1 MKEPGALCKRLT
13 DSAGA
18 TRGFPNQ
25 KIRSAMRQRGA
36 ARKLVLLLT
45 AAALCI
51 GLAFYFGASR
61 TSAEREHGNHDWLH
75 HGNDLANTRFQNLDQ
90 INPSNVKNLQVAW
103 VFHTGVL
110 DPLAELEATP
120 IEVDGRL
127 FITDGHD
134 NVFALNAATGKMLW
148 KFDGF
153 NDEAQL
159 AAFFLCCGRNNHGVA
174 FGEGTVFV
182 GRFDD
187 SVVALNAETGK
198 VLWQNTVA
206 DFHDRVA
213 INSAPQFVEAGGRE
227 LVIISLSGGEF
238 EIRGQVFALDAKT
251 GNTVW
256 HFSTTQPTSF
266 AGQSFLTGGAAV
278 WVPPAIDADLGLVY
292 LSVGNAAPDIQGENR
307 GGDNLFSA
315 SIVAINLFTGNP
327 VWHFQEVHHD
337 IWDYDSAQPAVLF
350 PLEKD
355 GKHFKA
361 LGHCSKTGQYFI
373 LDRRTGEGIF
383 AVTER
388 PVPASGASAAFQ
400 IAAPT
405 QPYSA
410 VEPMTPLRFDQLTPE
425 EQPDTKAITAAFTA
439 FLAPNQTE
447 VALSPQYTPPDDT
460 LRLIM
465 PGDNGG
471 CEWNPAAYSPRTK
484 YVYYGAR
491 HDPDVFKTH
500 SGNTSLIPEAV
511 NGDLHLG
518 STFINHVPGAKP
530 FGLYG
535 ATDTRTGK
543 VVWKIQ
549 VPQPAKSGVLVAG
562 DVVFFGEGNG
572 KFDAADARTGE
583 MLFAFDA
590 PSNITNAGGAAGGPM
605 AYLADGREFVV
616 NAFGGNVPDRSITAG
631 GNCLGGGSIC
641 DNPVGD
647 AYIAFA
653 LPTHEKVNETGQ
665 KKEKDKDKDKDKEK
679 NE

>member
-1 MKEPGALCKRLT
+1 MKESRALGSHRT
-13 DSAGA
+13 NSANFILEFLG
-18 TRGFPNQ
+18 RNV
-25 KIRSAMRQRGA
+25 RSAVGQRPA
-36 ARKLVLLLT
+36 ARSIVLIV
-45 AAALCI
+45 AVAALCF
-51 GLAFYFGASR
+51 GVALYFGASR
-61 TSAEREHGNHDWLH
+61 ISAEREHGNHDWPN
-75 HGNDLANTRFQNLDQ
+75 HGKDLANTRFQNLDQ

-110 DPLAELEATP
+110 DPLSELEASP

-127 FITDGHD
+127 YITDGHD
-134 NVFALNAATGKMLW
+134 
-148 KFDGF
+148 D
-153 NDEAQL
+153 AQL
-159 AAFFLCCGRNNHGVA
+159 AKFFLCCGRNNHGVA
-174 FGEGTVFV
+174 FGDGKVFV

-198 VLWQNTVA
+198 VAWQSTVA
-206 DFHDRVA
+206 NFHDRVA

-227 LVIISLSGGEF
+227 LVVISLSGGEF

-251 GNTVW
+251 GKTVW
-256 HFSTTQPTSF
+256 RFSTTQPTSF
-266 AGQSFLTGGAAV
+266 AGQSFLTGGGAV
-278 WVPPAIDADLGLVY
+278 WNPPAIDADLGLVY

-307 GGDNLFSA
+307 AGDNLFSA
-315 SIVAINLFTGNP
+315 SVVAVDLFTGNP

-350 PLEKD
+350 PLEKE
-355 GKHFKA
+355 GKHFRA
-361 LGHCSKTGQYFI
+361 LGHCAKTGQYFI
-373 LDRRTGEGIF
+373 LDRRTGDPIF
-383 AVTER
+383 AVTEQ
-388 PVPASGASAAFQ
+388 PVPASGPGAAFQ
-400 IAAPT
+400 LAKPT

-410 VEPMTPLRFDQLTPE
+410 VEPMTPLRFDQLTADE
-425 EQPDTKAITAAFTA
+425 RPDTAAITAAFPS
-439 FLAPNQTE
+439 FLAPGQTE
-447 VALSPQYTPPDDT
+447 VVLSPQYTPPDDT

-491 HDPDVFKTH
+491 HDPDVFKTQA
-500 SGNTSLIPEAV
+500 GNDSLIPQAV

-562 DVVFFGEGNG
+562 DLVFFGEGNG
-572 KFDAADARTGE
+572 KFDAVDAKTGK
-583 MLFAFDA
+583 MLFTFDA
-590 PSNITNAGGAAGGPM
+590 PANIPNAGGAAAGPI
-605 AYLADGREFVV
+605 AYLVEGREFIV
-616 NAFGGNVPDRSITAG
+616 NAFGGNVPDRSITAN
-631 GNCLGGGSIC
+631 GNCLGGGHTC

-647 AYIAFA
+647 AFIAFA
-653 LPTHEKVNETGQ
+653 LPRSDDDDE
-665 KKEKDKDKDKDKEK
+665 
-679 NE
+679 

>member
-1 MKEPGALCKRLT
+1 MKETGAL
-13 DSAGA
+13 DSHRTNSANSILEFLA
-18 TRGFPNQ
+18 RNV
-25 KIRSAMRQRGA
+25 RSAVGQRPA
-36 ARKLVLLLT
+36 ARSIVLIVA
-45 AAALCI
+45 AAALCF
-51 GLAFYFGASR
+51 GVALYFGASR
-61 TSAEREHGNHDWLH
+61 TSAEREHGNHDWPN
-75 HGNDLANTRFQNLDQ
+75 HGKDLANTRFQNLDQ

-110 DPLAELEATP
+110 DPLSELEASP

-127 FITDGHD
+127 YITDGHD
-134 NVFALNAATGKMLW
+134 DVFALNAATGQQLW

-159 AAFFLCCGRNNHGVA
+159 AKFFLCCGRNNHGVA
-174 FGEGTVFV
+174 FGDGKVFV

-198 VLWQNTVA
+198 VAWQSTVA
-206 DFHDRVA
+206 DFHDRVS

-227 LVIISLSGGEF
+227 LVVISLSGGEF

-251 GNTVW
+251 GKTVW
-256 HFSTTQPTSF
+256 RFSTTQPTSF
-266 AGQSFLTGGAAV
+266 AGQSFLTGGGAV
-278 WVPPAIDADLGLVY
+278 WNPPAIDADLGLVY

-307 GGDNLFSA
+307 AGDNLYSA
-315 SIVAINLFTGNP
+315 SVVAVDLFTGNP

-350 PLEKD
+350 PLVKD
-355 GKHFKA
+355 GKHFRA
-361 LGHCSKTGQYFI
+361 LGHCAKTGQYFI
-373 LDRRTGEGIF
+373 LDRRTGDPIF
-383 AVTER
+383 AVTEQS
-388 PVPASGASAAFQ
+388 VPAGATFQ
-400 IAAPT
+400 MAKPT

-410 VEPMTPLRFDQLTPE
+410 VEPITPLSFDQLTPE
-425 EQPDTKAITAAFTA
+425 EQPDTAAITAAFPS
-439 FLAPNQTE
+439 FLAPGQTE
-447 VALSPQYTPPDDT
+447 VVLSPQYTPPDET

-491 HDPDVFKTH
+491 HDPDVFKTQA
-500 SGNTSLIPEAV
+500 GNDSLIPQAV

-530 FGLYG
+530 FGIYG

-572 KFDAADARTGE
+572 TFDAVDAKTGKK
-583 MLFAFDA
+583 LFTYDA
-590 PSNITNAGGAAGGPM
+590 PANITNAGGAAAGPI
-605 AYLADGREFVV
+605 AYLANGREFIV
-616 NAFGGNVPDRSITAG
+616 NAFGGNVPDRSITAN
-631 GNCLGGGSIC
+631 GNCLGGGHVC

-647 AYIAFA
+647 AFIAFA
-653 LPTHEKVNETGQ
+653 LPQSDDE
-665 KKEKDKDKDKDKEK
+665 
-679 NE
+679 

>member
-1 MKEPGALCKRLT
+1 MKKTGTLDPHRT
-13 DSAGA
+13 ISATVILETMA
-18 TRGFPNQ
+18 RNL
-25 KIRSAMRQRGA
+25 RSAMGRRPPTVNIF
-36 ARKLVLLLT
+36 LIV
-45 AAALCI
+45 AAATLC
-51 GLAFYFGASR
+51 LSVALYFAATR
-61 TSAEREHGNHDWLH
+61 AAAERPNHDWPH
-75 HGNDLANTRFQNLDQ
+75 HGNDLANTRFQDLDQ
-90 INPSNVKNLQVAW
+90 ISPSNVNKLQVAW

-110 DPLAELEATP
+110 DPLAELEASP

-134 NVFALNAATGKMLW
+134 DVFALNAATGQLLW

-153 NDEAQL
+153 NDETQL
-159 AAFFLCCGRNNHGVA
+159 ANFFLCCGRNNHGVA
-174 FGEGTVFV
+174 FGEGKVFV

-187 SVVALNAETGK
+187 SVVALSAQTGK
-198 VLWQNTVA
+198 VVWQSTVA
-206 DFHDRVA
+206 DFHARVS
-213 INSAPQFVEAGGRE
+213 INSAPQFVEVGDRE

-256 HFSTTQPTSF
+256 RFSTTQPTSF
-266 AGQSFLTGGAAV
+266 AGQSFMTGGGAV
-278 WVPPAIDADLGLVY
+278 WNPPAIDPDLGLVY
-292 LSVGNAAPDIQGENR
+292 LSVGNAAPDILGENR

-315 SIVAINLFTGNP
+315 SVVAIDLLTGNP

-350 PLEKD
+350 PLDKD
-355 GKHFKA
+355 GKHFRA
-361 LGHCSKTGQYFI
+361 LGHCSKTGQYYI
-373 LDRRTGEGIF
+373 LDRGTGQPIF
-383 AVTER
+383 PVTER
-388 PVPASGASAAFQ
+388 PVPPSVAGAAFQ

-410 VEPMTPLRFDQLTPE
+410 VEPMTPLSFDQLTTE
-425 EQPDTKAITAAFTA
+425 EQPDTAAITAAFSS
-439 FLAPNQTE
+439 FLAPGQTE
-447 VALSPQYTPPDDT
+447 VARSPQYTPPDET

-471 CEWNPAAYSPRTK
+471 CEWNPAAFSPRTK
-484 YVYYGAR
+484 FVYYGAR

-500 SGNTSLIPEAV
+500 SGNSSLIPQAV

-518 STFINHVPGAKP
+518 STFFNHVPGAKP

-543 VVWKIQ
+543 VVWKIRL
-549 VPQPAKSGVLVAG
+549 PQPAKSGVLVAG

-572 KFDAADARTGE
+572 KFDAADAKTGN
-583 MLFAFDA
+583 MLFTFEA
-590 PSNITNAGGAAGGPM
+590 PANITNAGGAAAGPI

-616 NAFGGNVPDRSITAG
+616 NAFGGNVPDRSITAN
-631 GNCLGGGSIC
+631 GNCLGGGHVC

-647 AYIAFA
+647 AFIAFA
-653 LPTHEKVNETGQ
+653 LPRRG
-665 KKEKDKDKDKDKEK
+665 D
-679 NE
+679 

>member
-1 MKEPGALCKRLT
+1 MKETGSRDLHRT
-13 DSAGA
+13 NSASSILEFLV
-18 TRGFPNQ
+18 RNM
-25 KIRSAMRQRGA
+25 RSAVGQRPA
-36 ARKLVLLLT
+36 ARNIILI
-45 AAALCI
+45 AAAATLVF
-51 GLAFYFGASR
+51 GLALYFGASP
-61 TSAEREHGNHDWLH
+61 TSAQREHANHDWPN

-90 INPSNVKNLQVAW
+90 INPSNVNKLQVAW

-110 DPLAELEATP
+110 DPLSELEASP

-134 NVFALNAATGKMLW
+134 NVFALNAASGQQLW

-159 AAFFLCCGRNNHGVA
+159 AKFFLCCGRNNHGVA
-174 FGEGTVFV
+174 FGDGAVFV

-198 VLWQNTVA
+198 VLWQNSVA
-206 DFHDRVA
+206 DFHDKVS
-213 INSAPQFVEAGGRE
+213 INSAPQFVHFGGRD

-251 GNTVW
+251 GKAVW
-256 HFSTTQPTSF
+256 RFSTTQPTSF
-266 AGQSFLTGGAAV
+266 AGQSFLTGGGAV
-278 WVPPAIDADLGLVY
+278 WNPPAIDADLGLVY
-292 LSVGNAAPDIQGENR
+292 LSVGNAAPDILGENR
-307 GGDNLFSA
+307 AGDNLFSA
-315 SIVAINLFTGNP
+315 SIVAVDLSTGNP

-355 GKHFKA
+355 RKHFRA
-361 LGHCSKTGQYFI
+361 LGHCAKTGQYFI
-373 LDRRTGEGIF
+373 LERRTGQPIF
-383 AVTER
+383 PVTEQ
-388 PVPASGASAAFQ
+388 PVPASGAAAAFQ

-410 VEPMTPLRFDQLTPE
+410 VEPMTPLRFDQLTAE
-425 EQPDTKAITAAFTA
+425 EQPDTAAITAAFSA
-439 FLAPNQTE
+439 FLAPGQTE
-447 VALSPQYTPPDDT
+447 VALSPQYTPPDET

-471 CEWNPAAYSPRTK
+471 CEWNPAGFSPRTK

-543 VVWKIQ
+543 VVWKIRI
-549 VPQPAKSGVLVAG
+549 PQPAKSGVLVAG
-562 DVVFFGEGNG
+562 DLVFFGEGNG
-572 KFDAADARTGE
+572 KFDAVDAKTGK
-583 MLFAFDA
+583 MLFTFDA
-590 PSNITNAGGAAGGPM
+590 PANIPNAGGAAAGPI
-605 AYLADGREFVV
+605 AYLVEGREFIV
-616 NAFGGNVPDRSITAG
+616 NAFGGNVPDRSITAN
-631 GNCLGGGSIC
+631 GNCLGGGHAC

-647 AYIAFA
+647 AFIAFA
-653 LPTHEKVNETGQ
+653 LPRKGEE
-665 KKEKDKDKDKDKEK
+665 
-679 NE
+679 

>member
-1 MKEPGALCKRLT
+1 MQEPRPLDEDPSDSTGALRRLRNRN
-13 DSAGA
+13 A
-18 TRGFPNQ
+18 RPP
-25 KIRSAMRQRGA
+25 IRRQGV
-36 ARKLVLLLT
+36 ARKLLLVLT
-45 AAALCI
+45 VAALCL
-51 GLAFYFGASR
+51 GVALYFGASR
-61 TSAEREHGNHDWLH
+61 TSAEREHGNHDWVH
-75 HGNDLANTRFQNLDQ
+75 HGNDLANTRFQDLDQ
-90 INPSNVKNLQVAW
+90 INPGNVKNLKVAW

-134 NVFALNAATGKMLW
+134 DVFALNAATGKMLW

-153 NDEAQL
+153 NDEATL
-159 AAFFLCCGRNNHGVA
+159 AKFFVCCGRNNHGVA
-174 FGEGTVFV
+174 FGEGKVFV

-198 VLWQNTVA
+198 VLWQRTIANFQDKVS
-206 DFHDRVA
+206 

-227 LVIISLSGGEF
+227 LVIISLSGGEY
-238 EIRGQVFALDAKT
+238 EIRGQVFALDGKT

-256 HFSTTQPTSF
+256 HFSTTQPASF

-292 LSVGNAAPDIQGENR
+292 LSVGNAAPDILGENR

-315 SIVAINLFTGNP
+315 SIVAVNLFTGSP

-350 PLEKD
+350 SLEKD
-355 GKHFKA
+355 GKQFSA
-361 LGHCSKTGQYFI
+361 LGHCSKNGQYYI
-373 LDRRTGEGIF
+373 LDRRTGEPIYK
-383 AVTER
+383 VTEK
-388 PVPASGASAAFQ
+388 PVPPSGASAAFQ
-400 IAAPT
+400 VAAAT

-410 VEPMTPLRFDQLTPE
+410 VEPLTPLRFDQLTAE
-425 EQPDTKAITAAFTA
+425 ELPDKAKITAAFSS
-439 FLAPNQTE
+439 FLAPGQTE
-447 VALSPQYTPPDDT
+447 VALSPQYTPPDET

-471 CEWNPAAYSPRTK
+471 CEWAPAGYSPRTK

-500 SGNTSLIPEAV
+500 SGNTSLVHQAV

-518 STFINHVPGAKP
+518 STFFNHVPGAKP

-543 VVWKIQ
+543 VIWKIRI
-549 VPQPAKSGVLVAG
+549 PQPAKSGVLVAG
-562 DVVFFGEGNG
+562 DLIFFGEGNG
-572 KFDAADARTGE
+572 TFDAADARSGK
-583 MLFAFDA
+583 MLFTFHA
-590 PSNITNAGGAAGGPM
+590 PSKITNAGGAQAGPM
-605 AYLADGREFVV
+605 AYLVDGHEFVV
-616 NAFGGNVPDRSITAG
+616 NAFGGNVPDRSVTSDG
-631 GNCLGGGSIC
+631 DCLGGGSLC
-641 DNPVGD
+641 ANPVGD
-647 AYIAFA
+647 AYVAFA
-653 LPTHEKVNETGQ
+653 LAHE
-665 KKEKDKDKDKDKEK
+665 KEKDE
-679 NE
+679 

>member
-1 MKEPGALCKRLT
+1 
-13 DSAGA
+13 
-18 TRGFPNQ
+18 
-25 KIRSAMRQRGA
+25 MRQRGA
-36 ARKLVLLLT
+36 ARKLILLLT
-45 AAALCI
+45 AAALCF
-51 GLAFYFGASR
+51 GLALYFGASR

-90 INPSNVKNLQVAW
+90 INPSNVKNLKVAW

-134 NVFALNAATGKMLW
+134 DVFALNAATGRMLW

-159 AAFFLCCGRNNHGVA
+159 AKFFLCCGRNNHGVA

-213 INSAPQFVEAGGRE
+213 INSAPQFVKSGGRE
-227 LVIISLSGGEF
+227 LVVISLSGGEF

-251 GNTVW
+251 GKTVW
-256 HFSTTQPTSF
+256 RFSTTQPTSF

-292 LSVGNAAPDIQGENR
+292 LSVGNAAPDVLGENR

-315 SIVAINLFTGNP
+315 SIVAVDLFTGNP

-361 LGHCSKTGQYFI
+361 LGHCAKTGQYFI
-373 LDRRTGEGIF
+373 LDRRTGQPIF
-383 AVTER
+383 AVTEQ

-410 VEPMTPLRFDQLTPE
+410 VEPMTPLRFDQLTPA
-425 EQPDTKAITAAFTA
+425 EQPDTVAITAAFTA
-439 FLAPNQTE
+439 SLAPGQTV
-447 VALSPQYTPPDDT
+447 VALSPQYTPPDET

-484 YVYYGAR
+484 FVYYGAR
-491 HDPDVFKTH
+491 HDPDLFKTH

-562 DVVFFGEGNG
+562 DLVFFGEGNG

-605 AYLADGREFVV
+605 AYLAEGREFVV
-616 NAFGGNVPDRSITAG
+616 NAFGGNVPDRSITAN
-631 GNCLGGGSIC
+631 GNCLGGGSAC
-641 DNPVGD
+641 ANPVGD
-647 AYIAFA
+647 AYVAFA
-653 LPTHEKVNETGQ
+653 LSTR
-665 KKEKDKDKDKDKEK
+665 DKDKEDK
-679 NE
+679 EKDE

>member
-18 TRGFPNQ
+18 TLGFP
-25 KIRSAMRQRGA
+25 KEKVRSATGQRGV

-45 AAALCI
+45 AAALCF
-51 GLAFYFGASR
+51 GAVLYFGASR
-61 TSAEREHGNHDWLH
+61 TWAEREHGNHDWLH

-90 INPSNVKNLQVAW
+90 INPGNVKNLKVAW

-110 DPLAELEATP
+110 DPFAELEATP
-120 IEVDGRL
+120 IEVDERL

-134 NVFALNAATGKMLW
+134 NVFALNAATGRMLW

-153 NDEAQL
+153 SDEAQL

-174 FGEGTVFV
+174 YGEGKVFV

-187 SVVALNAETGK
+187 SVVALNGETGK
-198 VLWQNTVA
+198 VVWSRTIAN
-206 DFHDRVA
+206 FHDKVS
-213 INSAPQFVEAGGRE
+213 INSAPQFVEAGGHE
-227 LVIISLSGGEF
+227 LVIISLSGGEY

-251 GNTVW
+251 GSTVW
-256 HFSTTQPTSF
+256 HFSTTQATSF
-266 AGQSFLTGGAAV
+266 AGQSFQTGGAAV

-307 GGDNLFSA
+307 AGDNLFSA
-315 SIVAINLFTGNP
+315 SIVAINLLNGNP

-350 PLEKD
+350 PLELENNGGEKQ
-355 GKHFKA
+355 FKA
-361 LGHCSKTGQYFI
+361 LGHCSKNGQYYI
-373 LDRRTGEGIF
+373 LDRRTGEPIYK
-383 AVTER
+383 VTEK
-388 PVPASGASAAFQ
+388 PVPTGAAFQ
-400 IAAPT
+400 NAAPT

-410 VEPMTPLRFDQLTPE
+410 VEPLTLLSFDQLTPE
-425 EQPDTKAITAAFTA
+425 EQPDKAAITAAFSS
-439 FLAPNQTE
+439 FLAPGQKE
-447 VALSPQYTPPDDT
+447 VVFSPQYTPPDNT

-471 CEWNPAAYSPRTK
+471 CEWASAAYSPRTK

-491 HDPDVFKTH
+491 QEPDVFKTH
-500 SGNTSLIPEAV
+500 SGNTSLVPQAV

-518 STFINHVPGAKP
+518 SQFINRVPGVKA
-530 FGLYG
+530 FGMYG
-535 ATDTRTGK
+535 ATNTETGK

-549 VPQPAKSGVLVAG
+549 IPQPAKSGVLVAG
-562 DVVFFGEGNG
+562 DLVFFGEGNG
-572 KFDAADARTGE
+572 TFDAADARTGK
-583 MLFAFDA
+583 MLFNFHA
-590 PSNITNAGGAAGGPM
+590 PSKITNAGGAAAGPV
-605 AYLADGREFVV
+605 AYLVDGREFVV
-616 NAFGGNVPDRSITAG
+616 NAFGGNVPDRTITSN
-631 GNCLGGGSIC
+631 GNCLRGGSVC

-653 LPTHEKVNETGQ
+653 LSTH
-665 KKEKDKDKDKDKEK
+665 EKDKDE
-679 NE
+679 

>member
-1 MKEPGALCKRLT
+1 VG
-13 DSAGA
+13 
-18 TRGFPNQ
+18 
-25 KIRSAMRQRGA
+25 QRPA
-36 ARKLVLLLT
+36 ARSIVLIVA
-45 AAALCI
+45 AAALCF
-51 GLAFYFGASR
+51 GVALYFGASR
-61 TSAEREHGNHDWLH
+61 TSAEREHGNHDWPN
-75 HGNDLANTRFQNLDQ
+75 HGKDLANTRFQSLDQ

-110 DPLAELEATP
+110 DPLSELEASP

-134 NVFALNAATGKMLW
+134 DVFALHAATGKQLW

-159 AAFFLCCGRNNHGVA
+159 AGFFLCCGRNNHGVA
-174 FGEGTVFV
+174 FGDSKVFV

-198 VLWQNTVA
+198 PVWQSTVA

-227 LVIISLSGGEF
+227 LVVISLSGGEF

-251 GNTVW
+251 GKTVW
-256 HFSTTQPTSF
+256 RFSTTQPASF
-266 AGQSFLTGGAAV
+266 AGQSFLTGGGAV
-278 WVPPAIDADLGLVY
+278 WNPPAIDADLGLVY

-315 SIVAINLFTGNP
+315 SIVAVDLFTGNP

-350 PLEKD
+350 PLEKE
-355 GKHFKA
+355 GKHFRA
-361 LGHCSKTGQYFI
+361 LGHCAKTGQYFI
-373 LDRRTGEGIF
+373 LDRRTGQPIF
-383 AVTER
+383 AVTEQ
-388 PVPASGASAAFQ
+388 PVPASGIGAAFQ
-400 IAAPT
+400 MAAAT

-425 EQPDTKAITAAFTA
+425 EQPDTAAITAAFPS
-439 FLAPNQTE
+439 FLAAGQTE
-447 VALSPQYTPPDDT
+447 VVLSPQYTPPDET

-471 CEWNPAAYSPRTK
+471 CEWNPAGYSPRTK
-484 YVYYGAR
+484 FVYYGAR

-500 SGNTSLIPEAV
+500 SGNDSLIPQAV

-543 VVWKIQ
+543 VVWKIR

-562 DVVFFGEGNG
+562 DLVFFGEGNG
-572 KFDAADARTGE
+572 KFDAADAKTGK
-583 MLFAFDA
+583 MLFSYDA
-590 PSNITNAGGAAGGPM
+590 PANVTNAGGAAAGPI
-605 AYLADGREFVV
+605 AYLADGREFIV
-616 NAFGGNVPDRSITAG
+616 NAFGGNVPDRSITAN
-631 GNCLGGGSIC
+631 GNCLGGGRTC
-641 DNPVGD
+641 NNPVGD
-647 AYIAFA
+647 AFIAFA
-653 LPTHEKVNETGQ
+653 LPRKGEQ
-665 KKEKDKDKDKDKEK
+665 
-679 NE
+679 

>member
-1 MKEPGALCKRLT
+1 MKGPEGLDKRVTDTAHAALRL
-13 DSAGA
+13 
-18 TRGFPNQ
+18 PNRKVRALVGQ
-25 KIRSAMRQRGA
+25 LGA
-36 ARKLVLLLT
+36 ARRVVLLLT
-45 AAALCI
+45 AAALCL
-51 GLAFYFGASR
+51 GVVFYFGASR
-61 TSAEREHGNHDWLH
+61 TSAEREHGNHDWPN
-75 HGNDLANTRFQNLDQ
+75 HGNDLANTRFQDLDQ
-90 INPSNVKNLQVAW
+90 INPGNVQKLEVAW

-134 NVFALNAATGKMLW
+134 NLFALNAATGQMLW
-148 KFDGF
+148 KLDGF
-153 NDEAQL
+153 NDETQL

-174 FGEGTVFV
+174 YGDGKVFI

-198 VLWQNTVA
+198 VVWQSTVA
-206 DFHDRVA
+206 NFHDRVS
-213 INSAPQFVEAGGRE
+213 INSAPQFVKSGGRE
-227 LVIISLSGGEF
+227 LVIISLSGGEY

-256 HFSTTQPTSF
+256 HFSTTQSTSF
-266 AGQSFLTGGAAV
+266 AGQSFQTGGAAV

-292 LSVGNAAPDIQGENR
+292 LSVGNAAPDIRGEER
-307 GGDNLFSA
+307 AGDNLYSA
-315 SIVAINLFTGNP
+315 SILALNLLTGNP

-361 LGHCSKTGQYFI
+361 LGHCSKTGQYYI
-373 LDRRTGEGIF
+373 LDRRTGEPIYQ
-383 AVTER
+383 VTEK
-388 PVPASGASAAFQ
+388 PVPPTALSAAFQ
-400 IAAPT
+400 NPAPT

-410 VEPMTPLRFDQLTPE
+410 VEPLTLLSFSQLTPD
-425 EQPDTKAITAAFTA
+425 EQPDTAAITAALSS
-439 FLAPNQTE
+439 FLAPGQTS
-447 VALSPQYTPPDDT
+447 VTLSPQYTPPDDT

-471 CEWNPAAYSPRTK
+471 CEWAPAAYSPRTK

-491 HDPDVFKTH
+491 QEPDVFKTH
-500 SGNTSLIPEAV
+500 SGNTSLVPQAV

-518 STFINHVPGAKP
+518 SQFINQVPGAKP
-530 FGLYG
+530 FGMYG
-535 ATDTRTGK
+535 ATNTQTGK

-549 VPQPAKSGVLVAG
+549 IPQPAKSGVLVAG
-562 DVVFFGEGNG
+562 DLVFFGEGNG
-572 KFDAADARTGE
+572 TFDAADARTGNK
-583 MLFAFDA
+583 LFSFNA
-590 PSNITNAGGAAGGPM
+590 PSNITLAGGAAAGPM

-616 NAFGGNVPDRSITAG
+616 NAFGGNVPDRTITAN
-631 GNCLGGGSIC
+631 GNCLVGGSIC

-653 LPTHEKVNETGQ
+653 LPSRE
-665 KKEKDKDKDKDKEK
+665 KEKDKDKDK
-679 NE
+679 

>member
-1 MKEPGALCKRLT
+1 MKEARPLEYLT

-18 TRGFPNQ
+18 IRGFPNR
-25 KIRSAMRQRGA
+25 KVRSVMGQRGA
-36 ARKLVLLLT
+36 ARKFVLLLT
-45 AAALCI
+45 SAALCF
-51 GLAFYFGASR
+51 GAALYFGASR
-61 TSAEREHGNHDWLH
+61 TSAEHERGNHDWLN

-90 INPSNVKNLQVAW
+90 INPSNVKNLNVAW

-134 NVFALNAATGKMLW
+134 NVWALNAATGKKLW

-174 FGEGTVFV
+174 YGDGTVFV

-187 SVVALNAETGK
+187 SVVALDAEAGK
-198 VLWQNTVA
+198 VLWNSTIA
-206 DFHDRVA
+206 NFHDKVS
-213 INSAPQFVEAGGRE
+213 INSAPQFVKAGGRE
-227 LVIISLSGGEF
+227 LVLISLSGGEY

-256 HFSTTQPTSF
+256 HFSTTQSTSF
-266 AGQSFLTGGAAV
+266 AGQSFQTGGAAV

-292 LSVGNAAPDIQGENR
+292 LSVGNAAPDIRGEDR
-307 GGDNLFSA
+307 AGDNLFSA
-315 SIVAINLFTGNP
+315 SILALDLFTGNP

-361 LGHCSKTGQYFI
+361 LGHCSKNGQYYI
-373 LDRRTGEGIF
+373 LDRRTGEPIYP
-383 AVTER
+383 VTEK
-388 PVPASGASAAFQ
+388 PVPPTAPSAAFQ
-400 IAAPT
+400 NPAPT

-410 VEPMTPLRFDQLTPE
+410 VEPLTLLSFDQLTPE
-425 EQPDTKAITAAFTA
+425 QQPDTAAITAALSS
-439 FLAPNQTE
+439 FLAPGQTS
-447 VALSPQYTPPDDT
+447 VTLSPQYTPPDET

-471 CEWNPAAYSPRTK
+471 CEWAPAAYSPRTK

-491 HDPDVFKTH
+491 QEPDVFKTH
-500 SGNTSLIPEAV
+500 SGNTSLVPQAV

-518 STFINHVPGAKP
+518 SQFINSVPGAKP
-530 FGLYG
+530 FGMYG
-535 ATDTRTGK
+535 ATDTQTGK

-549 VPQPAKSGVLVAG
+549 IPQPAKSGVLVAG
-562 DVVFFGEGNG
+562 DLVFFGEGNG
-572 KFDAADARTGE
+572 TFDAADARSGSK
-583 MLFAFDA
+583 LFSFNA
-590 PSNITNAGGAAGGPM
+590 PGNITNAGGAAAGPM
-605 AYLADGREFVV
+605 AYLVDGREFVV
-616 NAFGGNVPDRSITAG
+616 NAFGGNVPDRGITAN
-631 GNCLGGGSIC
+631 GNCLVGGSIC

-653 LPTHEKVNETGQ
+653 LRTHEEDKDKDKN
-665 KKEKDKDKDKDKEK
+665 KDKNKDKDKDE
-679 NE
+679 

>member
-1 MKEPGALCKRLT
+1 MKETGAL
-13 DSAGA
+13 DSHRTNSANSLLEFLG
-18 TRGFPNQ
+18 RSV
-25 KIRSAMRQRGA
+25 RSAVGQRPA
-36 ARKLVLLLT
+36 ARSIVLIV
-45 AAALCI
+45 AVAALCF
-51 GLAFYFGASR
+51 GVALYFGASR
-61 TSAEREHGNHDWLH
+61 ISAEREHGNHDWPN
-75 HGNDLANTRFQNLDQ
+75 HGKDLANTRFQNLDQ

-110 DPLAELEATP
+110 DPLSELEASP

-127 FITDGHD
+127 YITDGHD
-134 NVFALNAATGKMLW
+134 DVFALNAATGQQLW

-159 AAFFLCCGRNNHGVA
+159 AKFFLCCGRNNHGVA
-174 FGEGTVFV
+174 FGDGKVFV

-198 VLWQNTVA
+198 VAWQSTVA
-206 DFHDRVA
+206 DFHDRVS

-227 LVIISLSGGEF
+227 LVVISLSGGEF

-251 GNTVW
+251 GKTVW
-256 HFSTTQPTSF
+256 RFSTTQPTSF
-266 AGQSFLTGGAAV
+266 AGQSFLTGGGAV
-278 WVPPAIDADLGLVY
+278 WNPPAIDADLGLVY

-307 GGDNLFSA
+307 AGDNLFSA
-315 SIVAINLFTGNP
+315 SVVAVDLFTGNP

-350 PLEKD
+350 PLEKE
-355 GKHFKA
+355 GKHFRA
-361 LGHCSKTGQYFI
+361 LGHCAKTGQYFI
-373 LDRRTGEGIF
+373 LDRRTGDPIF
-383 AVTER
+383 AVTEQ
-388 PVPASGASAAFQ
+388 PVPASGLGAAFQ
-400 IAAPT
+400 LAKPT

-410 VEPMTPLRFDQLTPE
+410 VEPITPLRFDQLTPE
-425 EQPDTKAITAAFTA
+425 EKPDTAAITAAFTS
-439 FLAPNQTE
+439 FLAPGQTE
-447 VALSPQYTPPDDT
+447 VALSRQYTPPDET

-491 HDPDVFKTH
+491 HDPDVFKTRA
-500 SGNTSLIPEAV
+500 GNDSLIPQAV

-572 KFDAADARTGE
+572 KFDAVDAKTGK
-583 MLFAFDA
+583 MLFTYDA
-590 PSNITNAGGAAGGPM
+590 PANITNAGGAAAGPV
-605 AYLADGREFVV
+605 AYLADGREFIV
-616 NAFGGNVPDRSITAG
+616 NAFGGNVPDRSITAN
-631 GNCLGGGSIC
+631 GNCLGGGHVC

-647 AYIAFA
+647 AFIAFA
-653 LPTHEKVNETGQ
+653 LPRSDDDDE
-665 KKEKDKDKDKDKEK
+665 
-679 NE
+679 

>member
-1 MKEPGALCKRLT
+1 MKEPRPLDDYVTG
-13 DSAGA
+13 SAGA
-18 TRGFPNQ
+18 TLGFSNT
-25 KIRSAMRQRGA
+25 KVRFLMGRLGA
-36 ARKLVLLLT
+36 ARKLILLLT
-45 AAALCI
+45 AAALCF
-51 GLAFYFGASR
+51 GVALYFGAPR
-61 TSAEREHGNHDWLH
+61 TSAERERGNHDWLH

-90 INPSNVKNLQVAW
+90 INPHNVKNLKVAW

-134 NVFALNAATGKMLW
+134 DVFALNAATGKMLW
-148 KFDGF
+148 KLDGF

-159 AAFFLCCGRNNHGVA
+159 AKFFLCCGRNNHGVA
-174 FGEGTVFV
+174 YGDGTVFV

-187 SVVALNAETGK
+187 SVMALNAETGK
-198 VLWQNTVA
+198 VLWQRTVA
-206 DFHDRVA
+206 DFHDRVS

-238 EIRGQVFALDAKT
+238 EIRGQVFALDAQSGK
-251 GNTVW
+251 TVW

-292 LSVGNAAPDIQGENR
+292 LSVGNAAPDILGENR

-350 PLEKD
+350 PLAKD
-355 GKHFKA
+355 GKEFRA
-361 LGHCSKTGQYFI
+361 LGHCSKNGQYYI
-373 LDRRTGEGIF
+373 LDRRTGEPIYK
-383 AVTER
+383 VTEQ
-388 PVPASGASAAFQ
+388 PVPPSGAGAAFQ
-400 IAAPT
+400 NAAPT
-405 QPYSA
+405 QPVSA
-410 VEPMTPLRFDQLTPE
+410 VEPLTPLRFDQLTAE
-425 EQPDTKAITAAFTA
+425 EQPDTAAITAAFSS
-439 FLAPNQTE
+439 FLAPGQKE
-447 VALSPQYTPPDDT
+447 VALSPQYTPPDET
-460 LRLIM
+460 LRLMI

-471 CEWNPAAYSPRTK
+471 CEWAPAAFSPRTK
-484 YVYYGAR
+484 FVYYGAR

-500 SGNTSLIPEAV
+500 SGNKSLIHEAV

-543 VVWKIQ
+543 VVWKIRI
-549 VPQPAKSGVLVAG
+549 PQPAKSGVLVAG

-572 KFDAADARTGE
+572 KFDAADARTGK

-590 PSNITNAGGAAGGPM
+590 PSKITNAGGAQAGPM

-616 NAFGGNVPDRSITAG
+616 NAFGGNVPDRGVTSNG
-631 GNCLGGGSIC
+631 DCLGGGSSC
-641 DNPVGD
+641 ANPVGD

-653 LPTHEKVNETGQ
+653 LSTHEKEDD
-665 KKEKDKDKDKDKEK
+665 E
-679 NE
+679 

>member
-1 MKEPGALCKRLT
+1 MKETGALGSHRT
-13 DSAGA
+13 NSASSILEFLG
-18 TRGFPNQ
+18 RNV
-25 KIRSAMRQRGA
+25 RSAVGPRPA
-36 ARKLVLLLT
+36 ARSIVLIVA
-45 AAALCI
+45 AAALCF
-51 GLAFYFGASR
+51 GVALYFGASR
-61 TSAEREHGNHDWLH
+61 TSAEREHGNHDWPN
-75 HGNDLANTRFQNLDQ
+75 HGKDLANTRFQNLDE
-90 INPSNVKNLQVAW
+90 INPSNVNNLKVAW

-110 DPLAELEATP
+110 DPLSELEASP

-134 NVFALNAATGKMLW
+134 DVFALNAATGKQLW

-153 NDEAQL
+153 NDETQL
-159 AAFFLCCGRNNHGVA
+159 AKFFLCCGRNNHGVA
-174 FGEGTVFV
+174 FGDGKVFV

-198 VLWQNTVA
+198 VAWQSTVA

-227 LVIISLSGGEF
+227 LVVISLSGGEF

-251 GNTVW
+251 GKTVW
-256 HFSTTQPTSF
+256 RFSTTQPASF
-266 AGQSFLTGGAAV
+266 AGQSFMTGGGAV
-278 WVPPAIDADLGLVY
+278 WNPPAIDADLGLVY

-315 SIVAINLFTGNP
+315 SVVAVDLFTGNP

-350 PLEKD
+350 PLEKG
-355 GKHFKA
+355 GKHFRA
-361 LGHCSKTGQYFI
+361 LGHCAKTGQYFI
-373 LDRRTGEGIF
+373 LDRRTGDPIF
-383 AVTER
+383 AVTEQ
-388 PVPASGASAAFQ
+388 PVPATGADAAFQ
-400 IAAPT
+400 MPAPT

-425 EQPDTKAITAAFTA
+425 QQPDTAAITAAFTS
-439 FLAPNQTE
+439 FLAPGQTK
-447 VALSPQYTPPDDT
+447 VLLSPQYTPPDEM

-491 HDPDVFKTH
+491 HDPDVFKTK
-500 SGNTSLIPEAV
+500 SGNDSLIPQAV

-535 ATDTRTGK
+535 ATDTGTGK

-572 KFDAADARTGE
+572 TFDAVDAKTGK
-583 MLFAFDA
+583 MLFTYDA
-590 PSNITNAGGAAGGPM
+590 PTKITNAGGAAAGPI
-605 AYLADGREFVV
+605 AYLADGREFIV
-616 NAFGGNVPDRSITAG
+616 NAFGGNVPDRSITAN
-631 GNCLGGGSIC
+631 GNCLGGGHVC

-647 AYIAFA
+647 AFIAFA
-653 LPTHEKVNETGQ
+653 LPRTDDDDE
-665 KKEKDKDKDKDKEK
+665 
-679 NE
+679 

>member
-1 MKEPGALCKRLT
+1 MKETGSRDLHRTNSVSSILEFLAR
-13 DSAGA
+13 
-18 TRGFPNQ
+18 NM
-25 KIRSAMRQRGA
+25 RSAVGHRPR
-36 ARKLVLLLT
+36 ARNIILIV
-45 AAALCI
+45 AAAAVSFGVAL
-51 GLAFYFGASR
+51 YFGASP
-61 TSAEREHGNHDWLH
+61 TSAEREHANHDWPN

-90 INPSNVKNLQVAW
+90 INPSNVNKLQVAW

-110 DPLAELEATP
+110 DPLSELEASP

-134 NVFALNAATGKMLW
+134 NVFALNAASGQQLW

-159 AAFFLCCGRNNHGVA
+159 AKFFLCCGRNNHGVA
-174 FGEGTVFV
+174 FGDGAVFV

-198 VLWQNTVA
+198 VLWQNSVA
-206 DFHDRVA
+206 DFHDKVS
-213 INSAPQFVEAGGRE
+213 INSAPQFVHFGGRD

-251 GNTVW
+251 GKTVW
-256 HFSTTQPTSF
+256 RFSTTQPNSF
-266 AGQSFLTGGAAV
+266 AGQSFLTGGGAV
-278 WVPPAIDADLGLVY
+278 WNPPAIDADLGLVY
-292 LSVGNAAPDIQGENR
+292 LSVGNAAPDILGENR
-307 GGDNLFSA
+307 AGDNLFSA
-315 SIVAINLFTGNP
+315 SIVAVDLSTGNP

-355 GKHFKA
+355 GKHIRA
-361 LGHCSKTGQYFI
+361 LGHCAKTGQYFI
-373 LDRRTGEGIF
+373 LDRRTGQPIF
-383 AVTER
+383 PVTEQ
-388 PVPASGASAAFQ
+388 PVPASGAAAAFQ
-400 IAAPT
+400 IAALT

-410 VEPMTPLRFDQLTPE
+410 VEPMTPLRFDQLTAE
-425 EQPDTKAITAAFTA
+425 EQPDTAAITAAFSA
-439 FLAPNQTE
+439 FLAPGQTE
-447 VALSPQYTPPDDT
+447 VALSPQYTPPDET

-471 CEWNPAAYSPRTK
+471 CEWNPAGFSPRTK

-500 SGNTSLIPEAV
+500 SGNTSVIPEAV

-530 FGLYG
+530 FGVYG

-543 VVWKIQ
+543 VVWKIRI
-549 VPQPAKSGVLVAG
+549 PQPAKSGVLVAG
-562 DVVFFGEGNG
+562 DLVFFGEGNG
-572 KFDAADARTGE
+572 KFDAVDAKTGK
-583 MLFAFDA
+583 MLFTFDA
-590 PSNITNAGGAAGGPM
+590 PANIPNAGGAAAGPI
-605 AYLADGREFVV
+605 AYLVEGREFIV
-616 NAFGGNVPDRSITAG
+616 NAFGGNVPDRSITAN
-631 GNCLGGGSIC
+631 GNCLGGGHTC

-647 AYIAFA
+647 AFIAFA
-653 LPTHEKVNETGQ
+653 LPRRGDE
-665 KKEKDKDKDKDKEK
+665 
-679 NE
+679 

>member
-1 MKEPGALCKRLT
+1 MKETGTRDLHRTNSVSTILESLARNVRYAAGKR
-13 DSAGA
+13 
-18 TRGFPNQ
+18 P
-25 KIRSAMRQRGA
+25 A
-36 ARKLVLLLT
+36 ARNIVLIVA
-45 AAALCI
+45 AAALCF
-51 GLAFYFGASR
+51 GVALYFGASR
-61 TSAEREHGNHDWLH
+61 TFAQREHSNHDWPN

-90 INPSNVKNLQVAW
+90 INPSNVKNLKVAW

-134 NVFALNAATGKMLW
+134 DVFALNAATGRMLW

-159 AAFFLCCGRNNHGVA
+159 AKFFLCCGRNNHGVA
-174 FGEGTVFV
+174 FGDGAVFV

-213 INSAPQFVEAGGRE
+213 INSAPQFVAAGDHD
-227 LVIISLSGGEF
+227 LIIISLSGGEF

-251 GNTVW
+251 GKTVW
-256 HFSTTQPTSF
+256 RFSTTQPTSF
-266 AGQSFLTGGAAV
+266 AGQSFLTGGGAV
-278 WVPPAIDADLGLVY
+278 WNPPAIDADLGLVY
-292 LSVGNAAPDIQGENR
+292 LSVGNAAPDILGENR

-315 SIVAINLFTGNP
+315 SIVAVDLFTGNP

-355 GKHFKA
+355 GKHFRA
-361 LGHCSKTGQYFI
+361 LGHCSKTGQYYI
-373 LDRRTGEGIF
+373 LDRRTGDPIF
-383 AVTER
+383 PVTER
-388 PVPASGASAAFQ
+388 AVPSGAGFQ
-400 IAAPT
+400 NAAPT

-410 VEPMTPLRFDQLTPE
+410 VESMTPLRFDQLTAE
-425 EQPDTKAITAAFTA
+425 EQPDTAAITAAFSA
-439 FLAPNQTE
+439 FLAPGQTE
-447 VALSPQYTPPDDT
+447 VALSPQYTPPDVT
-460 LRLIM
+460 LRLII

-471 CEWNPAAYSPRTK
+471 CEWAPAAFSPRTK

-518 STFINHVPGAKP
+518 STFINHVPGARP

-543 VVWKIQ
+543 VVWKIR

-572 KFDAADARTGE
+572 TFDAADARTGE
-583 MLFAFDA
+583 ILFAFDA
-590 PSNITNAGGAAGGPM
+590 PSKITNAGGAAAGPM
-605 AYLADGREFVV
+605 AYLANGREFVV
-616 NAFGGNVPDRSITAG
+616 NAFGGNVPDRSITAN
-631 GNCLGGGSIC
+631 GNCLGGGHTC

-647 AYIAFA
+647 TFIAFA
-653 LPTHEKVNETGQ
+653 LPRRGEE
-665 KKEKDKDKDKDKEK
+665 
-679 NE
+679 

>member
-1 MKEPGALCKRLT
+1 MKAIGARDLHRTNSVSTILESLARNVRFAVGHRPAARNIVLIVAATALCF
-13 DSAGA
+13 G
-18 TRGFPNQ
+18 
-25 KIRSAMRQRGA
+25 
-36 ARKLVLLLT
+36 V
-45 AAALCI
+45 AL
-51 GLAFYFGASR
+51 YFGASR
-61 TSAEREHGNHDWLH
+61 TFAQREHSNHDWPN

-90 INPSNVKNLQVAW
+90 INPSNVKNLKVAW

-134 NVFALNAATGKMLW
+134 DVFALNAATGRMLW

-159 AAFFLCCGRNNHGVA
+159 AKFFLCCGRNNHGVA
-174 FGEGTVFV
+174 FGDGTVFV

-213 INSAPQFVEAGGRE
+213 INSAPQFVAAGDQD

-251 GNTVW
+251 GKTVW
-256 HFSTTQPTSF
+256 RFSTTQPTSF
-266 AGQSFLTGGAAV
+266 AGQSFLTGGGAV
-278 WVPPAIDADLGLVY
+278 WNPPAIDADLGLVY
-292 LSVGNAAPDIQGENR
+292 LSVGNAAPDILGENR

-315 SIVAINLFTGNP
+315 SIVAVDLFTGNP

-355 GKHFKA
+355 GKHFRA
-361 LGHCSKTGQYFI
+361 LGHCSKTGQYYI
-373 LDRRTGEGIF
+373 LDRRTGNPIF
-383 AVTER
+383 PVTER
-388 PVPASGASAAFQ
+388 AAPSGAGFQ
-400 IAAPT
+400 NAAPT

-410 VEPMTPLRFDQLTPE
+410 VESMTPLRFDQLTAE
-425 EQPDTKAITAAFTA
+425 EQPDTAAITAAFSA
-439 FLAPNQTE
+439 FLAPGQTQ
-447 VALSPQYTPPDDT
+447 VALSPQYTPPDVT
-460 LRLIM
+460 LRLII

-471 CEWNPAAYSPRTK
+471 CEWAPAAFSPRTK

-518 STFINHVPGAKP
+518 STFINHVPGARP

-543 VVWKIQ
+543 VVWKIR

-572 KFDAADARTGE
+572 TFDAADARTGE

-590 PSNITNAGGAAGGPM
+590 PSKITNAGGAAAGPM

-616 NAFGGNVPDRSITAG
+616 NAFGGNVPDRSITAN
-631 GNCLGGGSIC
+631 GNCLGGGHTC

-647 AYIAFA
+647 TFIAFA
-653 LPTHEKVNETGQ
+653 LPRRGEE
-665 KKEKDKDKDKDKEK
+665 
-679 NE
+679 

>member
-1 MKEPGALCKRLT
+1 MKEPGALRKRST
-13 DSAGA
+13 NSTGA
-18 TRGFPNQ
+18 TLG
-25 KIRSAMRQRGA
+25 SANRKTPSRMGQRGS
-36 ARKLVLLLT
+36 ARKSVLLLT
-45 AAALCI
+45 AVALCF
-51 GLAFYFGASR
+51 GVVLYLGASR
-61 TSAEREHGNHDWLH
+61 TSAEHEHASHDWLH

-90 INPSNVKNLQVAW
+90 INPGNVKNLKVAW

-120 IEVDGRL
+120 IEVDERL

-134 NVFALNAATGKMLW
+134 DVFALHAATGKMLW

-153 NDEAQL
+153 TDEAQL

-174 FGEGTVFV
+174 YGDGTVFV

-198 VLWQNTVA
+198 LVWKRTVA
-206 DFHDRVA
+206 NFHDKVS
-213 INSAPQFVEAGGRE
+213 INSAPQFVEAGGHE
-227 LVIISLSGGEF
+227 LVIISLSGGEY

-278 WVPPAIDADLGLVY
+278 WVPPAIDAALGLVY
-292 LSVGNAAPDIQGENR
+292 LSVGNAAPDIRGEDR

-315 SIVAINLFTGNP
+315 SIVAINLFTGVP

-350 PLEKD
+350 SLEKD
-355 GKHFKA
+355 GKQFSA
-361 LGHCSKTGQYFI
+361 LGHCSKNGQYYI
-373 LDRRTGEGIF
+373 LDRRTGEPIYT
-383 AVTER
+383 VTEE
-388 PVPASGASAAFQ
+388 PVPPSGAGAAFQ
-400 IAAPT
+400 NAAAT
-405 QPYSA
+405 QPVSA
-410 VEPMTPLRFDQLTPE
+410 VEPLTPLRFNQLTAE
-425 EQPDTKAITAAFTA
+425 EQPDKAAITAAFSS
-439 FLAPNQTE
+439 FLAPGQKE
-447 VALSPQYTPPDDT
+447 VVLSPEYTPPDET

-471 CEWNPAAYSPRTK
+471 CEWAPAAYSPRTK

-500 SGNTSLIPEAV
+500 SGNTSLIHQAV

-543 VVWKIQ
+543 VIWKIRI
-549 VPQPAKSGVLVAG
+549 PQPAKSGVLVAG
-562 DVVFFGEGNG
+562 DLVFFGEGNG
-572 KFDAADARTGE
+572 TFDAADARTGK
-583 MLFAFDA
+583 MLFSFHA
-590 PSNITNAGGAAGGPM
+590 PSKITNAGGAAAGPM
-605 AYLADGREFVV
+605 AYLVDGREFVV
-616 NAFGGNVPDRSITAG
+616 NAFGGNVPDRSVTSDG
-631 GNCLGGGSIC
+631 DCLGGGSLC
-641 DNPVGD
+641 ANPVGD

-653 LPTHEKVNETGQ
+653 LSTH
-665 KKEKDKDKDKDKEK
+665 EKDKDE
-679 NE
+679 